1 MGGVG
6 KIFKSVASFAFKLA
20 PAFMPGGSI
29 FGMASKLFSLG
40 TKVLEAG
47 KELAPKLFN
56 KIDQKFQ
63 AFRGLAFNAFNK
75 ANAFLNN
82 VGNKATEAAAQ
93 ATAAAP
99 KINSAISSVVQT
111 TQFSWLR
118 EDGV

>member
-20 PAFMPGGSI
+20 PMFMPGGSI

-56 KIDQKFQ
+56 RIDQKFQ

-82 VGNKATEAAAQ
+82 VGNQ
-93 ATAAAP
+93 ATAAA
-99 KINSAISSVVQT
+99 NQATQAGTQISSMVQT
-111 TQFSWLR
+111 AQFSWLR
-118 EDGV
+118 